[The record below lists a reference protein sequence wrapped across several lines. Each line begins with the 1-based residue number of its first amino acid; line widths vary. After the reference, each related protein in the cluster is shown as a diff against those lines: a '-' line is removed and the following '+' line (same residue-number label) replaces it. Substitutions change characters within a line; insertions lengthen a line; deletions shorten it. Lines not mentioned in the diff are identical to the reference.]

1 MKYQRFGKTEL
12 MVSEIG
18 FGAWAIGGS
27 GWGEG
32 CDDGQSMRAL
42 ECAWEAGVNLYD
54 TCDSYGNG
62 HSEKL
67 IGKFLKGKRDKA
79 IVVTKGGT
87 NYRVPERSKNFT
99 RDYLKMCL
107 DESLKRLQTDYVDVY
122 LMHVPDAGW
131 QDRENVLDT
140 MAELKK
146 SGKAR
151 FCGLAM
157 WGAADTL
164 HAFERDKKDAIEVLE
179 CPFNILNKS
188 NLQVV
193 KIAKERDIPVLTSQ
207 PLASGILTGKYGIGT
222 SFAEGDNRSGFWNAE
237 RFASVEGDMEIV
249 RSCIKAPVETMA
261 QLALAYNLSYP
272 GISCVIPGAKNE
284 SQVRKNVSAAGLRL
298 DGETMKKLEATKG
311 FVF

>member
-1 MKYQRFGKTEL
+1 MNYQRFGKTEL
-12 MVSEIG
+12 SVSEIG

-32 CDDGQSMRAL
+32 CDDAQSTEAL
-42 ECAWEAGVNLYD
+42 ECAWEAGVNLFD

-62 HSEKL
+62 HSEEL
-67 IGKFLKGKRDKA
+67 IGKFLKGRRDRA
-79 IVVTKGGT
+79 VVVTKGGT
-87 NYRVPERSKNFT
+87 NFRLPERSKNFT

-107 DESLKRLQTDYVDVY
+107 DESLQRLQTDYVDVY
-122 LMHVPDAGW
+122 LLHVPDAGW
-131 QDRENVLDT
+131 QDREEVLDT
-140 MAELKK
+140 MKELKK
-146 SGKAR
+146 SGKTR

-164 HAFERDKKDAIEVLE
+164 HAFEKDTEGVIEALE

-188 NLQVV
+188 NLEVV
-193 KIAKERDIPVLTSQ
+193 AIAKERDIPVLTSQ
-207 PLASGILTGKYGIGT
+207 PLASGILTGKYAAGT
-222 SFAEGDNRSGFWNAE
+222 RFAAGDNRAGFWTEE
-237 RFASVEGDMEIV
+237 RFDSVERDMQIV
-249 RSCIKAPVETMA
+249 RDCVKPPVETMA

-272 GISCVIPGAKNE
+272 GISCVIPGAKNA

-298 DGETMKKLEATKG
+298 DAETMDKLKSTVG